1 MSKFSNGN
9 IQIYHARKIGKVQ
22 LVMDCLG
29 GAERRL

>member
-1 MSKFSNGN
+1 ME
-9 IQIYHARKIGKVQ
+9 IYKYIMQEKIGNVQ

>member
-1 MSKFSNGN
+1 ME
-9 IQIYHARKIGKVQ
+9 IYKYIMQEKLHGKVQ